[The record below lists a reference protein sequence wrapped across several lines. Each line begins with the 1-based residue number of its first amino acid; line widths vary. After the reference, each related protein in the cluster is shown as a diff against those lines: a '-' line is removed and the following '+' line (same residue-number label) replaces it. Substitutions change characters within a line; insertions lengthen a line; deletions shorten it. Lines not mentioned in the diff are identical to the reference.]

1 MDLTTKGKELTRYG
15 QILKDENIKSSQ
27 GWTRTTIYKYEG
39 GLYKVRMLNG
49 DFIKIEKNLKK
60 IKNNT

>member
-1 MDLTTKGKELTRYG
+1 MNLTTKGKELTRYG

-27 GWTRTTIYKYEG
+27 GWTRTTIYRYEG

-49 DFIKIEKNLKK
+49 DFIEIEK
-60 IKNNT
+60 I

>member
-1 MDLTTKGKELTRYG
+1 MDLTTKGKELIRYG
-15 QILKDENIKSSQ
+15 QILKDKNIKSSQ

-49 DFIKIEKNLKK
+49 DFIKIEKSKK